1 MSGRVLGRVVR
12 SSCTSAL
19 GLLLGASLMAPAA
32 TAAPRDA
39 AACNGYVALTYDDG
53 PNPSSTPAL
62 LNALQ
67 AAGAKATFFTLGS
80 REQQYPDLLRR
91 INQAGMTVG
100 NHTWSHPHLTQL
112 GTSQVQQEISSTQQI
127 TQQIIGRSPT
137 LFRPP
142 YGETNGTVQNIARSQ
157 GLAQVLWSVDSQDWN
172 NASTDQIVAAA
183 ARAQAGGVVLMH
195 DGYTTT
201 VNAVSR
207 IVRDL
212 AARNLCPG
220 VLVNRDGTAAVVA
233 P

>member
-1 MSGRVLGRVVR
+1 MR

-19 GLLLGASLMAPAA
+19 GLLLGASL
-32 TAAPRDA
+32 AAPVAVAAPQDA

-53 PNPSSTPAL
+53 PHPSSTPAL
-62 LNALQ
+62 LSALQ

-91 INQAGMTVG
+91 IDQAGMTIG
-100 NHTWSHPHLTQL
+100 NHTWSHPHLTQI

-127 TQQIIGRSPT
+127 TRQAIGKTPT

-142 YGETNGTVQNIARSQ
+142 YGETNGTVQGIARGQ
-157 GLAQVLWSVDSQDWN
+157 GLAEVLWSVDSQDWN

-183 ARAQAGGVVLMH
+183 GRAQAGGTILMH
-195 DGYTTT
+195 DGGYTTT

-207 IVRDL
+207 IVQNL

-220 VLVNRDGTAAVVA
+220 VLVNRNGTATVVA